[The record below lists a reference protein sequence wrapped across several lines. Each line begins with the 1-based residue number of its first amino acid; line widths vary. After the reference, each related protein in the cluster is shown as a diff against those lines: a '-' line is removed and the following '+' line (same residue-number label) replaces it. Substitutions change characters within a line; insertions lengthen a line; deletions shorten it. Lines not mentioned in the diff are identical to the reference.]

1 MATAAK
7 AVPRIPPILPITI
20 FQLLESEKIF
30 SETSDVVWVI
40 VTSRRLVW
48 IGDTVPDECVRDEG
62 LVVDGKPARLDKD
75 S

>member
-7 AVPRIPPILPITI
+7 AALRIPPMFPITI

-30 SETSDVVWVI
+30 SKTSDVVWV
-40 VTSRRLVW
+40 TAASRRLVW
-48 IGDTVPDECVRDEG
+48 IGDTVPDECERDEG
-62 LVVDGKPARLDKD
+62 LVVAGKLARLDKD